1 MMIQR
6 SFVIEPNQETRIRRA
21 LKSKKGCRIKVK
33 KCAGGNGELLVTPEH
48 LVKYGK
54 ASNGSVVGLPF
65 KHEELKEN
73 MKHKGGFL
81 PLIAAALAPIIGGV
95 AGGLIEKEIAG
106 SGVNIGRFGR
116 TKPWWHG
123 GKVEKPK
130 QLFTIEKRG
139 NGMFLNPWVPPVHM

>member
-1 MMIQR
+1 MMIQH

-21 LKSKKGCRIKVK
+21 WRHKKGCRIKVK
-33 KCAGGNGELLVTPEH
+33 KVAGGGNGELLVTPEH

-54 ASNGSVVGLPF
+54 ASNGSTIGLPF

-81 PLIAAALAPIIGGV
+81 PLILAALAPIIGGV

-106 SGVNIGRFGR
+106 SGLSRFSR

-123 GKVEKPK
+123 GNVPK
-130 QLFTIEKRG
+130 LYTVEKRG
-139 NGMFLNPWVPPVHM
+139 NGMFLNPWMGPSVHSM